1 MSSGGYSAA
10 NVADNARSGNDN
22 YCYGY
27 GNVDTKGYYITTVK
41 LETGK
46 VSIKGLGKDEVLE
59 GIVAYD
65 RAERNGAYIGQI
77 NMITVSSFAGPNSAI
92 WGYDIAKISDLRSDK
107 LYDIQ
112 SDDTCI
118 PVYSMDHL
126 LKATETLFGTEK
138 SRFFPPLAGAHVPCA
153 AKSANS
159 NDPSTGEPTSGWV
172 WSYLSLAIA
181 QNRERDACL
190 FVEDAGFFADDFTY
204 GKVKQ
209 LDEQEV
215 IAKLDKK
222 THQVTRSQMLCG
234 KNQSVAFKEIFVS
247 YRYLRVNQDHYGTAF
262 TCAPY
267 ITLAENAYPSGGGSE
282 LASMSLDEW
291 KESVTKQPRAREQQ
305 QHRRPPKK

>member
-1 MSSGGYSAA
+1 MILQLRSMRSLTMSSGGYDAA
-10 NVADNARSGNDN
+10 NVADNARSGNDD

-27 GNVDTKGYYITTVK
+27 GNVDTNGYYITTVK

-65 RAERNGAYIGQI
+65 RAEKNGAYVGQI

-92 WGYDIAKISDLRSDK
+92 WGYDIAEISNLRSVK
-107 LYDIQ
+107 LYDMEN
-112 SDDTCI
+112 I
-118 PVYSMDHL
+118 PVYSMDPL
-126 LKATETLFGTEK
+126 LQATQTLFGTEK
-138 SRFFPPLAGAHVPCA
+138 NRLFPPLAGAHVPCA

-172 WSYLSLAIA
+172 WCYLSLAIA
-181 QNRERDACL
+181 ENREQDACL
-190 FVEDAGFFADDFTY
+190 FVEDAGFFADEFTY

-209 LDEQEV
+209 LDEQKV
-215 IAKLDKK
+215 IKKLDKK
-222 THQVTRSQMLCG
+222 TQQVTKSQMLCG
-234 KNQSVAFKEIFVS
+234 KDQNVTFKEIFVS

-267 ITLAENAYPSGGGSE
+267 VTLAGNAYPPGGASQ
-282 LASMSLDEW
+282 LASMSLKEW
-291 KESVTKQPRAREQQ
+291 QESVQTIN
-305 QHRRPPKK
+305 PKLGQR